1 MGNLTIKMFR
11 FEHPEYLYLFIAM
24 PFLVA
29 LYIYL
34 NIRKRNDVKKLGVI
48 STIKKMMPDLSLKRS
63 YLKFWLIFAALC
75 VGIVMIARPQ
85 FGTKVENVEKEGIEL
100 VIAID
105 VSNSMLARDVSP
117 DRLARA
123 KQILSRLIDVRK
135 NDKVALIVFA
145 GEAYVQMPLTSDTQS
160 AKLFLNTINTS
171 LVPVQGTAIAEA
183 IGLGVNSFS
192 GDKDVDKALIIITDA
207 EDHEGNANEAAK
219 KATEAGIMVNVIGIG
234 STQGTPV
241 PESENSNNYKS
252 DNDGN
257 VVLSRLNEQMAQEI
271 AQSGKGLYVQA
282 DNTNSAIRALET
294 ELNNLETKKATSLSY
309 SEYDEKFPLFAWILL
324 IILIIEFLIYDK
336 KNPLFK
342 NIHLF
347 K

>member
-1 MGNLTIKMFR
+1 MFK
-11 FEHPEYLYLFIAM
+11 FANPEYLYLFIAM

-29 LYIYL
+29 LYVYL
-34 NIRKRNDVKKLGVI
+34 NIRKRNDVKKLGVLT
-48 STIKKMMPDLSLKRS
+48 TIKKMMPELSLKRS

-75 VGIVMIARPQ
+75 TGIIMIARPQ

-117 DRLARA
+117 DRLTRA
-123 KQILSRLIDVRK
+123 KQILSRIIDVRK

-160 AKLFLNTINTS
+160 AKLFLNTIDPS
-171 LVPVQGTAIAEA
+171 LVPVQGTAIGEA
-183 IGLGVNSFS
+183 INLGVNSFS
-192 GDKDVDKALIIITDA
+192 SDQDVDKAMILITDG

-219 KATEAGIMVNVIGIG
+219 QASDAGIMVNVIGIG
-234 STQGTPV
+234 SVEGTPV
-241 PESENSNNYKS
+241 PDSEYSNNYKS
-252 DNDGN
+252 DSEGQ
-257 VVLSRLNEQMAQEI
+257 VVVSRLNEQMAQEI
-271 AQSGKGLYVQA
+271 AQNGRGLYVQA
-282 DNTNSAIRALET
+282 DNSNTAIRVLET
-294 ELNNLETKKATSLSY
+294 ELNELETKKTTSLSY
-309 SEYDEKFPLFAWILL
+309 SEYDEKFPFFAWILL
-324 IILIIEFLIYDK
+324 IILIIEFLIYEK

-342 NIHLF
+342 NIRLF

>member
-1 MGNLTIKMFR
+1 MFR
-11 FEHPEYLYLFIAM
+11 FENPEYLYLFIAM

-34 NIRKRNDVKKLGVI
+34 NIRKRNDVKKLGML
-48 STIKKMMPDLSLKRS
+48 STVKKMMPELSLKRS

-75 VGIVMIARPQ
+75 AGIIMIARPQ

-100 VIAID
+100 VVAID

-117 DRLARA
+117 DRLSRA
-123 KQILSRLIDVRK
+123 KQILSRIIDIRK

-160 AKLFLNTINTS
+160 AKLFLNTIDPS
-171 LVPVQGTAIAEA
+171 LVPVQGTAIGEA
-183 IGLGVNSFS
+183 ITLGVSSFS
-192 GDKDVDKALIIITDA
+192 SDKDVDKAMILITDG

-219 KATEAGIMVNVIGIG
+219 RASEAGIMVNVIGIG
-234 STQGTPV
+234 SVEGTPV
-241 PESENSNNYKS
+241 PESEFSNNYRT
-252 DNDGN
+252 DNDGQ
-257 VVLSRLNEQMAQEI
+257 VVVSRLNEQMAQEI
-271 AQSGKGLYVQA
+271 AQNGKGLYVQA
-282 DNTNSAIRALET
+282 DNSNTAIRALET
-294 ELNNLETKKATSLSY
+294 ELNELETKKTTSLSY

-324 IILIIEFLIYDK
+324 VILIVECLIYDK

-342 NIHLF
+342 NIRLF

>member
-1 MGNLTIKMFR
+1 MFR
-11 FEHPEYLYLFIAM
+11 FENPEYLYLFIAM

-34 NIRKRNDVKKLGVI
+34 NIRKRNDVKKLGML
-48 STIKKMMPDLSLKRS
+48 STVKKMMPELSLKRS

-75 VGIVMIARPQ
+75 TGIIMIARPQ

-100 VIAID
+100 VVAID

-117 DRLARA
+117 DRLSRA
-123 KQILSRLIDVRK
+123 KQILSRIIDIRK

-160 AKLFLNTINTS
+160 AKLFLNTIDPS
-171 LVPVQGTAIAEA
+171 LVPVQGTAIGEA
-183 IGLGVNSFS
+183 ITLGVSSFS
-192 GDKDVDKALIIITDA
+192 SDKDVDKAMILITDG

-219 KATEAGIMVNVIGIG
+219 RASEAGIMVNVIGIG
-234 STQGTPV
+234 SVEGTPV
-241 PESENSNNYKS
+241 PESESSNNYRT
-252 DNDGN
+252 DNDGQ
-257 VVLSRLNEQMAQEI
+257 VVVSRLNEQMAQEI
-271 AQSGKGLYVQA
+271 AQNGKGLYVQA
-282 DNTNSAIRALET
+282 DNSNTAIRALET
-294 ELNNLETKKATSLSY
+294 ELNELETKKTTSLSY

-324 IILIIEFLIYDK
+324 VILIVECLIYDK

-342 NIHLF
+342 NIRLF

>member
-1 MGNLTIKMFR
+1 MFR
-11 FEHPEYLYLFIAM
+11 FENPEYLYLFIAM

-34 NIRKRNDVKKLGVI
+34 NIRKRNDVKKLGVLA
-48 STIKKMMPDLSLKRS
+48 TIKKMMPELSLKRS
-63 YLKFWLIFAALC
+63 YLKFWLIFAAIC
-75 VGIVMIARPQ
+75 TGIIMIARPQ

-123 KQILSRLIDVRK
+123 KQILSRIIDVRK

-160 AKLFLNTINTS
+160 AKLFLNTIDPS
-171 LVPVQGTAIAEA
+171 LVPVQGTAIGEA
-183 IGLGVNSFS
+183 INLGVSSFS
-192 GDKDVDKALIIITDA
+192 SDQDVDKAMILITDG

-219 KATEAGIMVNVIGIG
+219 QASDAGIMVNVIGIG
-234 STQGTPV
+234 SIEGTPV
-241 PESENSNNYKS
+241 PESEYSNNYKS
-252 DNDGN
+252 DSEGQ
-257 VVLSRLNEQMAQEI
+257 VVVSRLNEQMAQEI
-271 AQSGKGLYVQA
+271 AQNGKGLYVQA
-282 DNTNSAIRALET
+282 DNSNTAIRALET
-294 ELNNLETKKATSLSY
+294 ELNELETKKTTSLSY
-309 SEYDEKFPLFAWILL
+309 SEYDEKFPFFAWILL
-324 IILIIEFLIYDK
+324 IILIIEFLIYEK

-342 NIHLF
+342 NIRLF

>member
-1 MGNLTIKMFR
+1 MFK
-11 FEHPEYLYLFIAM
+11 FANPEYLYLFIAM

-34 NIRKRNDVKKLGVI
+34 NIRKRNDVKKLGVLT
-48 STIKKMMPDLSLKRS
+48 TIKKMMPELSLKRS

-75 VGIVMIARPQ
+75 TGIIMIARPQ

-117 DRLARA
+117 DRLTRA
-123 KQILSRLIDVRK
+123 KQILSRIIDVRK

-160 AKLFLNTINTS
+160 AKLFLNTIDPS
-171 LVPVQGTAIAEA
+171 LVPVQGTAIGEA
-183 IGLGVNSFS
+183 INLGVNSFS
-192 GDKDVDKALIIITDA
+192 SDQDVDKAMILITDG

-219 KATEAGIMVNVIGIG
+219 QASDAGIMVNVIGIG
-234 STQGTPV
+234 SVEGTPV
-241 PESENSNNYKS
+241 PDSEYSNNYKS
-252 DNDGN
+252 DSEGQ
-257 VVLSRLNEQMAQEI
+257 VVVSRLNEQMAQEI
-271 AQSGKGLYVQA
+271 AQNGRGLYVQA
-282 DNTNSAIRALET
+282 DNSNTAIRALET
-294 ELNNLETKKATSLSY
+294 ELNELETKKTTSLSY
-309 SEYDEKFPLFAWILL
+309 SEYDEKFPFFAWILL
-324 IILIIEFLIYDK
+324 IILIIEFLIYEK

-342 NIHLF
+342 NIRLF